1 MSPGGSRL
9 AVNEENTISVF
20 ALPSGRLL
28 ASTTA
33 DPARHYLRMVFL
45 TEQTLRIY
53 RMDPLPPGATVDEA
67 PGPGL
72 ASIGIVDFQ
81 IDARKLK
88 ETAIIENL
96 RRTFSIAFN
105 DLGERLIV
113 SERGG
118 QVSLFDASTG
128 RRVAALGSVGWVD
141 AGSRGFFLSD
151 GRPVVA
157 ESAGGNGRVHLF
169 SKEGR
174 EERVF
179 DLGHAG
185 AVQLGGEPAPG
196 QIALVI
202 GAARV
207 SGASDALL
215 LDLNSGAVR
224 KLGAHLF
231 PIAAHMRWHL
241 PQPEPG
247 SEVTRLFA
255 RADGSV
261 VRLDPQTGAL
271 TTILPK
277 K

>member
-1 MSPGGSRL
+1 
-9 AVNEENTISVF
+9 
-20 ALPSGRLL
+20 
-28 ASTTA
+28 
-33 DPARHYLRMVFL
+33 
-45 TEQTLRIY
+45 
-53 RMDPLPPGATVDEA
+53 MDPLPTAADEA

-88 ETAIIENL
+88 ETATIANL

-105 DLGERLIV
+105 DLGERLIIL
-113 SERGG
+113 ERGG

-128 RRVAALGSVGWVD
+128 LRLAALGPGGWVD
-141 AGSRGFFLSD
+141 AGSRGAFLSD
-151 GRPVVA
+151 GRPIVA

-179 DLGHAG
+179 DLGRAG
-185 AVQLGGEPAPG
+185 VVQLGSEPAPG
-196 QIALVI
+196 QIALAI
-202 GAARV
+202 GAAKE

-215 LDLNSGAVR
+215 LDLTSGAVR

-231 PIAAHMRWHL
+231 PIAAHMRWRL

-255 RADGSV
+255 RADGAV
-261 VRLDPQTGAL
+261 VRLDPQTGTL
-271 TTILPK
+271 TAILPK
-277 K
+277 R